1 MLERRELTGILFA
14 TGLVLIAIGF
24 FGVGGSQALDVAIG
38 VAGAV
43 LAVLA
48 SAWWRILRTHQ

>member
-1 MLERRELTGILFA
+1 MLERKELTGILFA

-24 FGVGGSQALDVAIG
+24 VGVGGSQALDVAFG
-38 VAGAV
+38 VTGAA